1 MKTRHLFA
9 IFAWICLTV
18 SACAPAAPTPAPTL
32 PDLAGRKITVAV
44 ENGYP
49 PFNNID
55 EASGQGDGWDYDAVK
70 EICRRLN
77 CAPEFHQAA
86 WEGIFDKMAAGEYD
100 VLADGITY
108 TEERD
113 QIVDFSIPYIT
124 VSQVLL
130 VRMEDTRGLP
140 AMIADQ
146 KAVIGAQIESTN
158 EIAARETFPG
168 HELLLYEQVSEAVM
182 ALLDGRLDALVMD
195 NITAAGY
202 IRENQ
207 DKLKVSAEIKTD
219 EKLAFVFPP
228 GSDLKPSFDAALQ
241 AMLADGTLDMLNKK
255 WKLVE

>member
-1 MKTRHLFA
+1 MKNRSLLVLLACICFA
-9 IFAWICLTV
+9 IN
-18 SACAPAAPTPAPTL
+18 ACAPAVPTPANL
-32 PDLAGRKITVAV
+32 PDLGGRKITIAV

-55 EASGQGDGWDYDAVK
+55 EASGQGDGWDYDTLK

-77 CAPEFHQAA
+77 CVPEFHQAA

-100 VLADGITY
+100 VLADGITF
-108 TEERD
+108 TEARD
-113 QIVDFSIPYIT
+113 QIVDFSVPYIT

-130 VRMEDTRGLP
+130 VRMDDTRSL
-140 AMIADQ
+140 AALVADQ
-146 KAVIGAQIESTN
+146 KTIVGAQVASTN
-158 EIAARETFPG
+158 ELAARETFPG
-168 HELLLYEQVSEAVM
+168 HELLLYEKVSDAVM
-182 ALLDGRLDALVMD
+182 ALLDGKMDALVMD

-207 DKLKVSAEIKTD
+207 DQLKINAEIKAD

-228 GSDLKPSFDAALQ
+228 GSDLKPAFDSALQ
-241 AMLADGTLDMLNKK
+241 EMQVDGTLDMLHKK

>member
-1 MKTRHLFA
+1 MKIRSFVAVFVWL
-9 IFAWICLTV
+9 CLALT
-18 SACAPAAPTPAPTL
+18 SCAPATPPAADL
-32 PDLAGRKITVAV
+32 PDLGGIKITIAV

-55 EASGQGDGWDYDAVK
+55 EASGQGDGWDYDTVK

-77 CAPEFHQAA
+77 CVPEFHQAP
-86 WEGIFDKMAAGEYD
+86 WEGIFEKMAAGEYD

-108 TEERD
+108 TQERD
-113 QIVDFSIPYIT
+113 QIVDFSVPYIT

-130 VRMEDTRGLP
+130 VRVEDTRELRTLL
-140 AMIADQ
+140 ADPG
-146 KAVIGAQIESTN
+146 AIIGAQVASTN
-158 EIAARETFPG
+158 EITARETFTN
-168 HELLLYEQVSEAVM
+168 HKLQLYEKVSEAVT
-182 ALLDGRLDALVMD
+182 ALLDRQLDALVMD

-207 DKLKVSAEIKTD
+207 DKLKITAEIKKD

-228 GSDLKPSFDAALQ
+228 GSELKPAFDAALQ
-241 AMLADGTLDMLNKK
+241 AMQVDGTLDMLNKK